1 MTWDIPT
8 WLKLDEVTK
17 LSQVEMAFHT
27 GKLKFSYLPTYVQ
40 PTALKNDSTFF
51 NSEFRLVIDQMLLDW
66 ERSMIVSFD
75 K

>member
-27 GKLKFSYLPTYVQ
+27 GKLKFSYLPS
-40 PTALKNDSTFF
+40 ASKNDSTFF